1 MDEFLDL
8 IFPPLVFITVVLTA
22 LAIGLVTSVELLRN
36 ALRRRTF
43 LAVVMINIVVVP
55 FVGYLL
61 AQSFPLETSL
71 EIAVVLTA
79 ICAGGPLGLKV
90 SQLAK
95 GDMSWTLS
103 LVVVLLLLNIVT
115 LPLWTSV
122 LLEEPLSLTPAD
134 LMASLVIAIALPVLI
149 GAWLKRRNPEA
160 SQRRYQLATKA
171 SNALLVV
178 VVAVAVAANLQ
189 ELVDAV
195 ASSMLLA
202 SSVVIVFA
210 GLMGWMIGGDLSRRR
225 PNALITLNRA
235 SSVALLVASRGFP
248 DNGEV
253 FTAVVVFGAVQT
265 AIAVGLGAYWGRAQ
279 PEAVVATA

>member
-1 MDEFLDL
+1 MAEFLDVS
-8 IFPPLVFITVVLTA
+8 FRVLVFITVVLTA
-22 LAIGLVTSVELLRN
+22 VAIGLVTSVEQIRS

-71 EIAVVLTA
+71 ETAIVLAA

-122 LLEEPLSLTPAD
+122 LLEEPLSLGPVD
-134 LMASLVIAIALPVLI
+134 LMGSLVVAIALPVLI
-149 GAWLKRRNPEA
+149 GAWLKRRNPA
-160 SQRRYQLATKA
+160 SSRRWYETATKA
-171 SNALLVV
+171 SNVLLVV
-178 VVAVAVAANLQ
+178 VVAVAVAANFQ
-189 ELVDAV
+189 ALVDAV

-202 SSVVIVFA
+202 STVVLAFA
-210 GLMGWMIGGDLSRRR
+210 GLMGWMMRGELSRRR
-225 PNALITLNRA
+225 PAALITLNRA
-235 SSVALLVASRGFP
+235 SSVALLVASRAFP
-248 DNGEV
+248 DNGEI

-265 AIAVGLGAYWGRAQ
+265 AIAVGLSAYWGRTQA
-279 PEAVVATA
+279 ETVAATA